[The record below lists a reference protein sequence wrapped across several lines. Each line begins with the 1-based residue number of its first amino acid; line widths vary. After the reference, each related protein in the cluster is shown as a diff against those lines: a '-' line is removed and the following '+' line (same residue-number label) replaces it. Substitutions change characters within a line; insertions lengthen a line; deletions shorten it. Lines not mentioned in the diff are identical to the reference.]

1 MPLQTPNGKNFFVRG
16 SGFAPVGARLM
27 GPVLPVPEVE
37 EQGDTLFLAINS
49 SPTTT
54 SSGGSSAV
62 PVLSAGSGGQ
72 VISVGPG
79 QVLQTGPSGFISSTI
94 PITLIFTRPDGVTF
108 TRSSPNV
115 YIGQITLPQLFN
127 GRPFALTSNFYAVYT
142 FAADELEVG
151 GLWLVAV
158 LSINGQQVDQGMF
171 FVKGFV
177 LAPTMPPPEPVPSPP
192 IGLFVPL
199 TPPTTY
205 TLPSPS
211 SGAILT
217 LKDVSGMAGSI
228 NIIVSGGGFDIDGS
242 PTFTIN
248 QDYAAY
254 TFVWNG
260 SSWSVV

>member
-1 MPLQTPNGKNFFVRG
+1 MPLQTPNGKNFFVQG

-37 EQGDTLFLAINS
+37 GQGDTLFLSINS
-49 SPTTT
+49 SPAA
-54 SSGGSSAV
+54 SSI
-62 PVLSAGSGGQ
+62 PVLSAGPGGE
-72 VISVGPG
+72 VISTGTG
-79 QVLQTGPSGFISSTI
+79 QVLQTGPPSI
-94 PITLIFTRPDGVTF
+94 PITIIFTRPDGVTF

-115 YIGQITLPQLFN
+115 YVGQVTLPQLFN

-142 FAADELEVG
+142 FAAGELEVG
-151 GLWLVAV
+151 GIWLVAV
-158 LSINGQQVDQGMF
+158 LSMNGQQVDQGMF

-199 TPPTTY
+199 TPPTSY
-205 TLPSPS
+205 TLPSPF
-211 SGAILT
+211 AEPIIT
-217 LKDVSGMAGSI
+217 LKDVSGTAGSA
-228 NIIVSGGGFDIDGS
+228 NIIVSGGGFNIDGS

-248 QDYAAY
+248 QNYAAY